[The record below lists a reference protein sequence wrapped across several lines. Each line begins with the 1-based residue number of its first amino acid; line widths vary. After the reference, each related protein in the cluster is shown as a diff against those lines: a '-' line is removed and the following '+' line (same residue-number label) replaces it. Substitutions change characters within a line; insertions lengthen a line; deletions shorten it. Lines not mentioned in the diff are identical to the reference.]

1 MSERAAVARGDGS
14 FHISCMAYAMPQ
26 CKRTPY
32 DSGLKILKSRNL
44 LKKMT
49 AEPSFENFLQILP
62 AQCLNSS
69 AHPRLRVCACQ
80 CVRGCVY
87 VCVRVCVCAYLCA
100 CVCQRTP
107 SILNEVSQKKSVCYW
122 IYHINDCRVDFWEC
136 LSKQCLRNASQLNI
150 HLTLDN
156 LRTLNF
162 QRRSPPR
169 LNSQKSCLVWN

>member
-1 MSERAAVARGDGS
+1 MSEQAAVARGDGS

-69 AHPRLRVCACQ
+69 ANPRLRVCACM
-80 CVRGCVY
+80 CVLGCVY

-107 SILNEVSQKKSVCYW
+107 SILSEVSQKNRFATEST
-122 IYHINDCRVDFWEC
+122 I
-136 LSKQCLRNASQLNI
+136 
-150 HLTLDN
+150 
-156 LRTLNF
+156 
-162 QRRSPPR
+162 
-169 LNSQKSCLVWN
+169 